1 MTEQEKMKQGYL
13 WKDDDENIALQTRCK
28 ELVKQFNE
36 TSAGAFEKREALL
49 HDILGKMQGGQKLY
63 AEKFDGEEWI
73 KK

>member
-49 HDILGKMQGGQKLY
+49 HDILGKM
-63 AEKFDGEEWI
+63 
-73 KK
+73 